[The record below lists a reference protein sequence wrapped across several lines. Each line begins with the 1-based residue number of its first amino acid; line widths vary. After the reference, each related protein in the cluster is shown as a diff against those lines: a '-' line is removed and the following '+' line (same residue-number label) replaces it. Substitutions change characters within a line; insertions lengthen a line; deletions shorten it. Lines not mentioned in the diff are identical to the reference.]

1 MSPKSATMETHT
13 RPRSAEAA
21 IVSVSVACRSLTPA
35 RTGTVPDG
43 RRGATALPPDRRATT
58 TLPRHSAR
66 RGARFI
72 FGFFQRPP
80 DAFDARRRDLERDA
94 FERGHVLLVARR
106 THPRDVLRFGL
117 PLGPFADF
125 KVGAF
130 WPAVFE
136 GSPRRVCALLR
147 CDAMA
152 VDVDAMTSRVRWLVA
167 TH

>member
-1 MSPKSATMETHT
+1 METHT

-72 FGFFQRPP
+72 FGFVERPP
-80 DAFDARRRDLERDA
+80 DAFDARRRDLERGSVLERIDA
-94 FERGHVLLVARR
+94 RGRVLLVARR

-136 GSPRRVCALLR
+136 GSPRRVCALFFEMR
-147 CDAMA
+147 CLA
-152 VDVDAMTSRVRWLVA
+152 
-167 TH
+167 